1 MVVEAR
7 VVTSTEPTH
16 VKWIVVPIMVS
27 IDCYAPANLA
37 GLFLEIAC
45 LYCTMNSEVSIVFC
59 RICTAPIRLPGPTL
73 DHVKLS
79 SV

>member
-16 VKWIVVPIMVS
+16 VKWIVVPIMVG

-45 LYCTMNSEVSIVFC
+45 LYCTMNSEVMMRKESAKPRVC
-59 RICTAPIRLPGPTL
+59 AR
-73 DHVKLS
+73 S
-79 SV
+79 SGMA